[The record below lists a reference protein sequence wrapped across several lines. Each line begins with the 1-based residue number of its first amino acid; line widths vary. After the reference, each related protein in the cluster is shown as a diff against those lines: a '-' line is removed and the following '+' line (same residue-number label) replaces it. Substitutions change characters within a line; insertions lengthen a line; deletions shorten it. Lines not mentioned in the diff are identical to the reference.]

1 MKSLLLPTIFL
12 TALTGAAYVLA
23 SGPHSSAAYSVQ
35 PAVLDGGGARAVSAN
50 YAHDGSLLD
59 IEGTSADGPY
69 TAGHGFMAQLIG
81 ECLPFEAWQVLH
93 FGSAGN
99 PDAGP
104 KADPDNDGANNLAE
118 FAFNLNPQQPDASN
132 LATGGSSG
140 LPRYAVEV
148 VNERERMTVEFVRR
162 AGCGSYL
169 VEASSDMNTWSETLT
184 IPMEGPVPLPGGWER
199 LKLADEAPISTEARR
214 FLRVTV
220 EF

>member
-1 MKSLLLPTIFL
+1 MKPNALLTL
-12 TALTGAAYVLA
+12 TALAGAGAYALA
-23 SGPHSSAAYSVQ
+23 SGPHTSASYTVQ
-35 PAVLDGGGARAVSAN
+35 PAVLDGGGTRAVSAN
-50 YAHDGSLLD
+50 YTHDGSMLD
-59 IEGTSADGPY
+59 IAGSSAAGPY
-69 TAGHGFMAQLIG
+69 TAGHGFMAQLSG

-104 KADPDNDGANNLAE
+104 KADPDNDGVNNLAE
-118 FAFNLNPQQPDASN
+118 FAFNLNPQQPDASTF
-132 LATGGSSG
+132 APGGSSG

-169 VEASSDMNTWSETLT
+169 VEASSDMITWIEALT
-184 IPMEGPVPLPGGWER
+184 ISVEGPVALPGGWER
-199 LKLADEAPISTEARR
+199 LKLADEAPVSTEARR

>member
-1 MKSLLLPTIFL
+1 MNTKALILFAALAGA
-12 TALTGAAYVLA
+12 TALTLA
-23 SGPHSSAAYSVQ
+23 SGPHTSASYTVQ

-50 YAHDGSLLD
+50 YTHDGSMLD
-59 IEGTSADGPY
+59 IAGSSAAGPY
-69 TAGHGFMAQLIG
+69 TAGHGFMAQLTG
-81 ECLPFEAWQVLH
+81 DCLPFEEWQALH

-118 FAFNLNPQQPDASN
+118 FAFNLNPQQPDAAS
-132 LATGGSSG
+132 LVPGGTSG
-140 LPRYAVEV
+140 LPRYSVEV

-162 AGCGSYL
+162 AGCGRYVL
-169 VEASSDMNTWSETLT
+169 EASTDLNTWSETLT
-184 IPMEGPVPLPGGWER
+184 IPVEGPVTLPGGWER
-199 LKLADEAPISTEARR
+199 LKLADEAPVSTESRR